1 MRERSRSVFH
11 GEPSASGMQIG
22 VMSSIVSS
30 ATEPLL
36 DAADAEEAP
45 ADQLIIGVDRAG
57 LHSAAFQ
64 TSSLTMNCS
73 YVPSFRG
80 VHTAIAAKGSTQQN
94 PGRFLQALKSAH
106 CACDRS

>member
-22 VMSSIVSS
+22 VMSSIVSLRPS
-30 ATEPLL
+30 RFSMQ
-36 DAADAEEAP
+36 EEAP

-106 CACDRS
+106 CTSDRL